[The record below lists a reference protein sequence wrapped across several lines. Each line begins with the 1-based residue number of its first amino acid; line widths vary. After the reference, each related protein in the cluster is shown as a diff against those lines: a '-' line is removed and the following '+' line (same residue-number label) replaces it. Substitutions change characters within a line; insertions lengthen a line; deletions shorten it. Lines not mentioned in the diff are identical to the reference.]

1 MHAGRRLRRYSVES
15 TTGARRAWSSPGTTR
30 VRPPQRP
37 RACDAHKLACS
48 AHCGVQYAADMAT
61 SAVEVD
67 DAELVTGM
75 SCLRAS
81 HSLSWTRPRLLLSNA
96 IAHSRWIDFALGCSC
111 ITRADGRRATRGLS
125 MGLRHPTSSKS
136 PTPVSVHVS
145 AVC

>member
-1 MHAGRRLRRYSVES
+1 
-15 TTGARRAWSSPGTTR
+15 
-30 VRPPQRP
+30 
-37 RACDAHKLACS
+37 
-48 AHCGVQYAADMAT
+48 MAT

-111 ITRADGRRATRGLS
+111 ITVHTRRRAARDARLEHGLEAS
-125 MGLRHPTSSKS
+125 NFLQ
-136 PTPVSVHVS
+136 VSNTCVGACQCSLLITHATTMV
-145 AVC
+145 